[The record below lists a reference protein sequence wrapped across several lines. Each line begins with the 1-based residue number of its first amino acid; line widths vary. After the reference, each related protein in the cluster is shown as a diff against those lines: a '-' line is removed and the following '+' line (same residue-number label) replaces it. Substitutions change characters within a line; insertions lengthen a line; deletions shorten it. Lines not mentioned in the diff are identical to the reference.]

1 MVFCNLYIHYKN
13 RKTTVYKM
21 AILKTSLYIALAL
34 TSYTAVAHG
43 SHSHSHPQSE
53 KALQASKGI
62 FDDADVKDRSL
73 NDWQGVWESVN
84 PLLLNGKL
92 DEVLESKAKKNK
104 DKTVEEYREYY
115 KKGYAT
121 DVNSIG
127 IENDV
132 IEFTQNGN
140 VSSCKYDYAGYK
152 ILHYTSGK
160 KGVRYLFECKDA
172 NSKAPKFIQFSDHII
187 EPQTSGHFHLY
198 MGNESQEKLLSQ
210 LENWP
215 TYYPYTLTDE
225 QIVHEMLYH

>member
-1 MVFCNLYIHYKN
+1 M
-13 RKTTVYKM
+13 YKM
-21 AILKTSLYIALAL
+21 AILKTSLYVALAL
-34 TSYTAVAHG
+34 TSYTAAAHG

-62 FDDADVKDRSL
+62 FEDADVKDRSL
-73 NDWQGVWESVN
+73 SDWQGVWESVN

-121 DVNSIG
+121 DVDSIG

-132 IEFTQNGN
+132 IEFTQNGA

-187 EPQTSGHFHLY
+187 EPQASGHFHLY

>member
-1 MVFCNLYIHYKN
+1 MYKL
-13 RKTTVYKM
+13 
-21 AILKTSLYIALAL
+21 AILTASLYTAL
-34 TSYTAVAHG
+34 TMASFSAVAHG

-53 KALQASKGI
+53 KTLQASKGI
-62 FDDADVKDRSL
+62 FNDADVKDRSL
-73 NDWQGVWESVN
+73 NDWQGIWESVN

-92 DEVLESKAKKNK
+92 DVVLENKAKKNK

-121 DVNSIG
+121 DINSIG
-127 IENDV
+127 IENNV
-132 IEFTQNGN
+132 IEFTQNGV
-140 VSSCKYDYAGYK
+140 VSRCEYNYAGYK
-152 ILHYTSGK
+152 ILNYTSGK

-187 EPQTSGHFHLY
+187 EPQPSGHFHLY

-225 QIVHEMLYH
+225 QVVHEMLYH

>member
-1 MVFCNLYIHYKN
+1 
-13 RKTTVYKM
+13 M
-21 AILKTSLYIALAL
+21 AILKTSLYVALAL
-34 TSYTAVAHG
+34 TSYTATAHG

-62 FDDADVKDRSL
+62 FEDADVKDRSL
-73 NDWQGVWESVN
+73 SDWQGIWESVN
-84 PLLLNGKL
+84 SLLLNGKL

-121 DVNSIG
+121 DVDSIG

-132 IEFTQNGN
+132 IEFTQNGA

-187 EPQTSGHFHLY
+187 EPQASGHFHLY

>member
-1 MVFCNLYIHYKN
+1 M
-13 RKTTVYKM
+13 YKM

-34 TSYTAVAHG
+34 TSYTAAAHG

-62 FDDADVKDRSL
+62 FEDTDVKDRSL
-73 NDWQGVWESVN
+73 SDWQGIWESVN

-121 DVNSIG
+121 DVDSIG

-132 IEFTQNGN
+132 IEFTQNGT

-160 KGVRYLFECKDA
+160 KAFVTYLNAKM
-172 NSKAPKFIQFSDHII
+172 
-187 EPQTSGHFHLY
+187 QTQKRLNLSSLVTI
-198 MGNESQEKLLSQ
+198 LL
-210 LENWP
+210 NHKP
-215 TYYPYTLTDE
+215 RGIFTY
-225 QIVHEMLYH
+225 IWEMNLRKNY

>member
-1 MVFCNLYIHYKN
+1 MNI
-13 RKTTVYKM
+13 
-21 AILKTSLYIALAL
+21 I
-34 TSYTAVAHG
+34 
-43 SHSHSHPQSE
+43 
-53 KALQASKGI
+53 
-62 FDDADVKDRSL
+62 
-73 NDWQGVWESVN
+73 
-84 PLLLNGKL
+84 
-92 DEVLESKAKKNK
+92 
-104 DKTVEEYREYY
+104 
-115 KKGYAT
+115 KGYAT
-121 DVNSIG
+121 DVDSIG

-132 IEFTQNGN
+132 IEFTQNGA

-187 EPQTSGHFHLY
+187 EPQASGHFHLY
-198 MGNESQEKLLSQ
+198 IGNESQEKLLSQ

>member
-1 MVFCNLYIHYKN
+1 MVF
-13 RKTTVYKM
+13 
-21 AILKTSLYIALAL
+21 LKTSLYLALAL
-34 TSYTAVAHG
+34 TSYTAAAHG

-53 KALQASKGI
+53 KAQQASKGI
-62 FDDADVKDRSL
+62 FEDADVKDRSL
-73 NDWQGVWESVN
+73 SDWQGIWGSVN

-121 DVNSIG
+121 DVDSIG

-160 KGVRYLFECKDA
+160 KGVRYLFECKDT

-187 EPQTSGHFHLY
+187 EPQSSGHFHLY

>member
-1 MVFCNLYIHYKN
+1 MFKQ
-13 RKTTVYKM
+13 T
-21 AILKTSLYIALAL
+21 ILKTSLLMALSIASFTVA
-34 TSYTAVAHG
+34 AHG

-62 FDDADVKDRSL
+62 FEDADVKDRSL

-92 DEVLESKAKKNK
+92 DDVLESKAKKNK

-121 DVNSIG
+121 DIDNIG
-127 IENDV
+127 IENNV
-132 IEFTQNGN
+132 IEFTQKGV
-140 VSSCKYDYAGYK
+140 VSSCQYTYSGYK

-160 KGVRYLFECKDA
+160 KGVRYLFECQDA
-172 NSKAPKFIQFSDHII
+172 NSTAPKYIQFSDHII

-198 MGNESQEKLLSQ
+198 MGNESQEELLKQ
-210 LENWP
+210 LDNWP

-225 QIVHEMLYH
+225 QVVHEMLYH

>member
-1 MVFCNLYIHYKN
+1 M
-13 RKTTVYKM
+13 YKM
-21 AILKTSLYIALAL
+21 AILKTSLYVALAL
-34 TSYTAVAHG
+34 TSYTATAHG

-62 FDDADVKDRSL
+62 FEDADVKDRSL
-73 NDWQGVWESVN
+73 SDWQGIWESVN
-84 PLLLNGKL
+84 SLLLNGKL

-121 DVNSIG
+121 DVDSIG

-132 IEFTQNGN
+132 IEFTQNGA

-187 EPQTSGHFHLY
+187 EPQASGHFHLY